1 METHDMVGY
10 WNKGQI
16 HSWVPGQ
23 DTQLNDQ
30 ADALA
35 KQGSLNAALWTFSP
49 DSIQGNNSSSH
60 PPLPSLP
67 YHLCQHSIWQ
77 SHYMLTIDGARTAC
91 QSENPAAPRAMIL
104 TLFLFSLQF
113 SVGMFSLF
121 CVVDKLANL
130 NYA

>member
-35 KQGSLNAALWTFSP
+35 KQGSLNAALWTALCIKATIVLP
-49 DSIQGNNSSSH
+49 T
-60 PPLPSLP
+60 LPSLP

-77 SHYMLTIDGARTAC
+77 SHYMLAIDGARTAC
-91 QSENPAAPRAMIL
+91 QSENLAAPRAMIL
-104 TLFLFSLQF
+104 TLFLFSFQLVCSPCF
-113 SVGMFSLF
+113 VL
-121 CVVDKLANL
+121 
-130 NYA
+130 